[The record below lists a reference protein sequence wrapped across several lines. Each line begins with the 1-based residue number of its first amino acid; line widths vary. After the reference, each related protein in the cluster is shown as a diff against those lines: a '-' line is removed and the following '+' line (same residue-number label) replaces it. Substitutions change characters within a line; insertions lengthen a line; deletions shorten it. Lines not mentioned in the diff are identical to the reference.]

1 MLNQSVRCSVV
12 IVLASFFGWCAYAV
26 QTQEST
32 TYKTLS
38 FESKDGLKVT
48 ADLYSP
54 HEDAATPFIVL
65 CHQAGWSRGEYR
77 EIAPKL
83 NKMGFNCLAIDQRS
97 GGKINDVVNETAKAA
112 KKKRLATEYVDAQQ
126 DIVAALNFVKKDKA
140 TGQVILWG
148 SSYSAALALVIS
160 GENPELVDGVLS
172 FAPGE
177 YFARSGKSK
186 TWVAQ
191 SAASIADPVFI
202 TSAKNEAKNWKAIF
216 DAIEV
221 DTKQKF
227 LPKTKGK
234 HGSSALW
241 EKSGDH
247 DAYWESV
254 SGFLKQFVTADS
266 NAESDAG
273 EVVYGDKFPKVMAVK
288 AAKVKGNQWRFN
300 VTLSSEYDTPKRY
313 ADAWRVLDENDNQL
327 GIRILGHDHAGE
339 QPFTRSQTIEVP
351 EGITALSVEGRD
363 KSNGWSGQ
371 RFKFKLT
378 E

>member
-1 MLNQSVRCSVV
+1 MFNRSIRFSVV
-12 IVLASFFGWCAYAV
+12 ILLASFFGSCASAV
-26 QTQEST
+26 QAQEST
-32 TYKTLS
+32 AYKTLT
-38 FESKDGLKVT
+38 FDSKDGLKVT
-48 ADLYSP
+48 ADLYAP

-97 GGKINDVVNETAKAA
+97 GGKINNVLNETNTAA

-140 TGQVILWG
+140 SGQVILWG

-191 SAASIADPVFI
+191 SAAKIADPVFI

-221 DTKQKF
+221 KTKQKF
-227 LPKTKGK
+227 LPKTKGN
-234 HGSSALW
+234 HGSRALW
-241 EKSGDH
+241 SEFDDHGD
-247 DAYWESV
+247 YWESV
-254 SGFLKQFVTADS
+254 SGFLKQFVTANS
-266 NAESDAG
+266 NADAG
-273 EVVYGDKFPKVMAVK
+273 EIVYGDKFPKVMAVK
-288 AAKVKGNQWRFN
+288 AALVKGNQWRFD

-313 ADAWRVLDENDNQL
+313 ADAWRVLDENDKQL

-351 EGITALSVEGRD
+351 KGITSISVEGRD
-363 KSNGWSGQ
+363 QANGWSGQ
-371 RFKFKLT
+371 RFKFKLP
-378 E
+378 